1 MFEFVTSFN
10 NQIKQVAEPIFLA
23 FIADA
28 LEYGFPA
35 EVEHGR
41 DGADNPTYTLKIIP
55 YKNAT
60 FGTNKSLECV
70 YRIRGLV
77 VEQKIELASYF
88 DQRPGKNG
96 KKMGIFTIQS
106 INTSLFEQELSEF
119 FSAALK
125 ARAD

>member
-1 MFEFVTSFN
+1 MDV
-10 NQIKQVAEPIFLA
+10 
-23 FIADA
+23 
-28 LEYGFPA
+28 
-35 EVEHGR
+35 

-55 YKNAT
+55 YKNSP

-88 DQRPGKNG
+88 DQLPGENG
-96 KKMGIFTIQS
+96 IKMGIFTIQS